1 MGMDMAMRDGL
12 DRGYIDPSPS
22 IKAGSHGAAVE
33 AISTQPVC
41 FVVRSCTL
49 GQVLVAWSPRGVCAV
64 FLGDNE
70 TELIATLR
78 RHFPQARAWHDKVA
92 AGSVTAGVMDDA
104 TTRSTASG
112 GSTGSMT
119 LSEGSRYADRIV
131 QYIERPSTPLDVP
144 LDLRGTDF
152 QRRVWSALCGIPAG
166 STASYTQVAR
176 QIGAPLAVRAVAGA
190 CAANLIAVAIPCHR
204 VVRRDGGLSGYRWG
218 VHHKRALLAREAHA
232 VANA

>member
-70 TELIATLR
+70 TELIESLVIKMSVSDVP
-78 RHFPQARAWHDKVA
+78 FRAAYRKWYSACQLMK
-92 AGSVTAGVMDDA
+92 
-104 TTRSTASG
+104 TAS
-112 GSTGSMT
+112 
-119 LSEGSRYADRIV
+119 
-131 QYIERPSTPLDVP
+131 
-144 LDLRGTDF
+144 
-152 QRRVWSALCGIPAG
+152 
-166 STASYTQVAR
+166 
-176 QIGAPLAVRAVAGA
+176 
-190 CAANLIAVAIPCHR
+190 AN
-204 VVRRDGGLSGYRWG
+204 
-218 VHHKRALLAREAHA
+218 E
-232 VANA
+232 